1 MDSNAITGKFTQLRG
16 APVALWPKFI
26 GGWLNRQNTKEIP
39 CLLPGCRYIVQVPV
53 RDFYESYIFFCEN
66 PEGRGEL
73 EYFLDRSKPGDV
85 LYDIGGFRGAYSAGV
100 KAKLND
106 SVSVHIFEPLPH
118 NLESL
123 RALMAL
129 NQFTRFQV
137 NALAVGDGH
146 PVVGSV
152 NEGDVMLRL
161 GDAAASGANQFKSIS
176 VDEYIAAGNPP
187 PSLMKIDVDGFEIQ
201 VLTGAKNCLRQN
213 HPRLWLEVH
222 PTFLKNQGKSVDDVL
237 GLLKATGYKP
247 VFFDDY
253 SNENQTSYHL
263 WCE

>member
-161 GDAAASGANQFKSIS
+161 
-176 VDEYIAAGNPP
+176 
-187 PSLMKIDVDGFEIQ
+187 
-201 VLTGAKNCLRQN
+201 N

-237 GLLKATGYKP
+237 GLLKEAGYKL